1 MWSTCRVRRWV
12 TRPAQ
17 TITISMS
24 HVEELRAQY
33 EAAGQSHVFS
43 YWDKLS
49 GGEKAH
55 LERQLRG
62 IDPAKLNDI
71 VKNALIADEA
81 ARHEQAARV
90 EPPPVESQ
98 VSTVGDVNAEY
109 YREIG
114 MKATAAGQVGVLLLA
129 GGQGTRLGSSAPKG
143 CYDIQLPS
151 GKSLFQLQAE
161 RIAKLQ
167 ELASQDGAQVIVPW
181 YIMTSGPTREPTET
195 FFREHGFFGLD
206 PANVIFFE
214 QGTLPCISNEGKIML
229 DEPGKV
235 ATAPDG
241 NGGLYAALRAPVRE
255 GQPSVLDDLHR
266 RGIKYL
272 HAYGVDNCLVKV
284 GDPVFMGVCI
294 EKQVAT
300 GVKVVKK
307 TDPAESVG
315 VVARKNGAFSV
326 VEYSEI
332 PSSLSEARDAK
343 GELLF
348 RAANIANHFYTTEF
362 LSKDVPAFEPKM
374 AYHVAR
380 KKIPSID
387 LSTGERV
394 KPSTPN
400 GIKMELFIFD
410 VFPFCSNLAIHE
422 VERREEFSPLKNASG
437 TASDNPE
444 TSRRDLL
451 AQHRRWLEKAGA
463 TVTADVELSPKVTYG
478 GEGLEKAAGR
488 TFDTTQNIESL

>member
-1 MWSTCRVRRWV
+1 
-12 TRPAQ
+12 
-17 TITISMS
+17 MS
-24 HVEELRAQY
+24 GLEDLRAKY
-33 EAAGQSHVFS
+33 EAAGQSHVFT
-43 YWDKLS
+43 YWDQLS
-49 GGEKAH
+49 ADEKAAF
-55 LERQLRG
+55 ERQLCG
-62 IDPAKLNDI
+62 IDPARLNAM
-71 VKNALIADEA
+71 VKQALDADEA
-81 ARHEQAARV
+81 ARHAQNAKV
-90 EPPPVESQ
+90 EPPPTESQ
-98 VSTVGDVNAEY
+98 VSTVGDEAKSNY
-109 YREIG
+109 FYEIG
-114 MKATAAGQVGVLLLA
+114 MKAIAAGQVGVLLLA

-143 CYDIQLPS
+143 CYNIQLPS
-151 GKSLFQLQAE
+151 GKSLFQIQAE

-167 ELASQDGAQVIVPW
+167 ELAANYGRKTSVVVPW
-181 YIMTSGPTREPTET
+181 YIMTSGPTREPTES

-206 PANVIFFE
+206 PANVVFFE

-229 DEPGKV
+229 DERGKV

-241 NGGLYAALRAPVRE
+241 NGGLYAALRVPVKDGE
-255 GQPSVLDDLHR
+255 PSVLDDLQR

-284 GDPVFMGVCI
+284 GDPVFMGVCVD
-294 EKQVAT
+294 KNVAT

-332 PSSLSEARDAK
+332 PPSLSEARDSN

-348 RAANIANHFYTTEF
+348 RAANIANHFYTTDF
-362 LSKDVPAFEPKM
+362 LMKDVPAFESKM
-374 AYHVAR
+374 AYHIAR

-387 LSTGERV
+387 LSSGERV

-410 VFPFCSNLAIHE
+410 VFPFCADLVIHE
-422 VERREEFSPLKNASG
+422 VERKEEFSPLKNASG

-451 AQHRRWLEKAGA
+451 AQQRRWLEKAGA
-463 TVTADVELSPKVTYG
+463 TVTSGADVELSPKVTYG
-478 GEGLEKAAGR
+478 GEGLQNVAGR
-488 TFDTTQNIESL
+488 TFDQTKNIESL

>member
-1 MWSTCRVRRWV
+1 
-12 TRPAQ
+12 
-17 TITISMS
+17 MS
-24 HVEELRAQY
+24 QDIAALRATY
-33 EAAGQSHVFS
+33 EAAEQGHVFT

-49 GGEKAH
+49 DA
-55 LERQLRG
+55 ERVTFAQQLRS
-62 IDPAKLNDI
+62 IDPAHLNKIFQQALDAEKAALSAKD
-71 VKNALIADEA
+71 VK
-81 ARHEQAARV
+81 V
-90 EPPPVESQ
+90 EPPPAEST
-98 VSTVGDVNAEY
+98 VSTVGDAALADK
-109 YREIG
+109 YRRRGLDAI
-114 MKATAAGQVGVLLLA
+114 ATGEVGVLLLA

-143 CYDIQLPS
+143 CFDIHLPS
-151 GKSLFQLQAE
+151 HKSLFQLQAE
-161 RIAKLQ
+161 RIARLQ
-167 ELASQDGAQVIVPW
+167 ALAAAHGNKPSIVIPW
-181 YIMTSGPTREPTET
+181 YVMTSGPTREPTET
-195 FFREHGFFGLD
+195 FFREHNFFGLD
-206 PANVIFFE
+206 PANVVFFE
-214 QGTLPCISNEGKIML
+214 QGTLPCISNEGKILL

-241 NGGLYAALRAPVRE
+241 NGGLYVALRTPLHE
-255 GQPSVLDDLHR
+255 GGGSVVDDLQR

-284 GDPVFMGVCI
+284 GDPVFIGVCLD
-294 EKQVAT
+294 KRVAT

-332 PSSLSEARDAK
+332 PKELSEARDSNN
-343 GELLF
+343 ELLF

-362 LSKDVPAFEPKM
+362 LARDVPSFESHMP
-374 AYHVAR
+374 YHIAR
-380 KKIPSID
+380 KKIPSVD
-387 LSTGERV
+387 LTTGERV

-410 VFPFCSNLAIHE
+410 VFPFCHDLAIHE

-451 AQHRRWLEKAGA
+451 AQQRRWLEAAGA
-463 TVTADVELSPKVTYG
+463 SVANGADVELSPRVTYN
-478 GEGLEKAAGR
+478 GEGLAAAQGR
-488 TFDTTQNIESL
+488 TFAQTENLESL

>member
-109 YREIG
+109 YGEIG

-167 ELASQDGAQVIVPW
+167 ELASQHGAQVIVPW
-181 YIMTSGPTREPTET
+181 
-195 FFREHGFFGLD
+195 L
-206 PANVIFFE
+206 
-214 QGTLPCISNEGKIML
+214 
-229 DEPGKV
+229 
-235 ATAPDG
+235 
-241 NGGLYAALRAPVRE
+241 
-255 GQPSVLDDLHR
+255 
-266 RGIKYL
+266 
-272 HAYGVDNCLVKV
+272 
-284 GDPVFMGVCI
+284 
-294 EKQVAT
+294 
-300 GVKVVKK
+300 
-307 TDPAESVG
+307 
-315 VVARKNGAFSV
+315 
-326 VEYSEI
+326 
-332 PSSLSEARDAK
+332 SL
-343 GELLF
+343 
-348 RAANIANHFYTTEF
+348 
-362 LSKDVPAFEPKM
+362 
-374 AYHVAR
+374 
-380 KKIPSID
+380 
-387 LSTGERV
+387 
-394 KPSTPN
+394 
-400 GIKMELFIFD
+400 
-410 VFPFCSNLAIHE
+410 IH
-422 VERREEFSPLKNASG
+422 
-437 TASDNPE
+437 
-444 TSRRDLL
+444 
-451 AQHRRWLEKAGA
+451 
-463 TVTADVELSPKVTYG
+463 
-478 GEGLEKAAGR
+478 
-488 TFDTTQNIESL
+488 I

>member
-98 VSTVGDVNAEY
+98 VSTVGDANAEY

-181 YIMTSGPTREPTET
+181 YIICLLYTS
-195 FFREHGFFGLD
+195 
-206 PANVIFFE
+206 
-214 QGTLPCISNEGKIML
+214 
-229 DEPGKV
+229 
-235 ATAPDG
+235 
-241 NGGLYAALRAPVRE
+241 
-255 GQPSVLDDLHR
+255 PS
-266 RGIKYL
+266 
-272 HAYGVDNCLVKV
+272 
-284 GDPVFMGVCI
+284 P
-294 EKQVAT
+294 
-300 GVKVVKK
+300 
-307 TDPAESVG
+307 
-315 VVARKNGAFSV
+315 
-326 VEYSEI
+326 
-332 PSSLSEARDAK
+332 RD
-343 GELLF
+343 
-348 RAANIANHFYTTEF
+348 
-362 LSKDVPAFEPKM
+362 
-374 AYHVAR
+374 
-380 KKIPSID
+380 
-387 LSTGERV
+387 
-394 KPSTPN
+394 
-400 GIKMELFIFD
+400 
-410 VFPFCSNLAIHE
+410 
-422 VERREEFSPLKNASG
+422 
-437 TASDNPE
+437 
-444 TSRRDLL
+444 
-451 AQHRRWLEKAGA
+451 
-463 TVTADVELSPKVTYG
+463 
-478 GEGLEKAAGR
+478 
-488 TFDTTQNIESL
+488 